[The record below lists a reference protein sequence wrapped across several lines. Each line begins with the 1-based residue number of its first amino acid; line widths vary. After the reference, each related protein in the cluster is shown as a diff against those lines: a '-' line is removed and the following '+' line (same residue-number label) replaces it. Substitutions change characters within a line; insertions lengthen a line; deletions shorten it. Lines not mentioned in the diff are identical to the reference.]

1 MIYLPWVWVK
11 QNDIYVLHSSYDL
24 IWLAGVL
31 TCLVVFLLLSPN
43 LDRFPWDL
51 VILPCWIRFLRLTT
65 YTPFSIIHGKLD
77 FCEFNINVFLIA
89 VSLLVHSCVYSG
101 LLWKKLGLINHETSM
116 YYLKN
121 NDFNLP

>member
-1 MIYLPWVWVK
+1 MLDTIPTTNY
-11 QNDIYVLHSSYDL
+11 LHS
-24 IWLAGVL
+24 
-31 TCLVVFLLLSPN
+31 LLNHP
-43 LDRFPWDL
+43 R
-51 VILPCWIRFLRLTT
+51 
-65 YTPFSIIHGKLD
+65 KLD

-101 LLWKKLGLINHETSM
+101 LLWIKLGLINHETSM